1 MIHSILQ
8 TQTQSLDSYLWCVIV
23 EVIIK
28 SSFNIVAF
36 YMFIIS

>member
-8 TQTQSLDSYLWCVIV
+8 TQTQSSDSYLWSVI

-28 SSFNIVAF
+28 SSFNIVAAD
-36 YMFIIS
+36 MFITS